1 MKTYRNP
8 TLLRGTALPLLFA
21 VATVSSAQ
29 ELPEPPASPAPGAAA
44 RRQALDFA
52 FRFAS
57 AIEADPKD
65 QAKAQ
70 EAVVRDYAAAGLM
83 DEAVRR
89 AEEIKG
95 WRRAAVTADLAVM
108 LAGQGR
114 AEEAKRL
121 LAQAEEAGKAAGSWE
136 GQRVTAH
143 VAHAVGAMGDGE
155 RSRQIASDI
164 ASQDHQYAGRSMASM
179 AAGHAA
185 AGDFGKAMEEL
196 AKLDKETDF
205 DATWWRTVGYLGV
218 ARQKGITP
226 RQRRQALEAAHRSA
240 AGISGWKRAEA
251 LESIA
256 EDLRKAG
263 ETGEARRTVKEA
275 EEIILPLPD
284 TMPIKA
290 PLMSNLARAWARLGD
305 KDRARALLEQ
315 AEAKAP
321 STLVVD
327 QPGIYAN
334 VASVYLTLDD
344 TPQAMRMYDAALT
357 AAEGL
362 VNARPR
368 ALAVVDICRSLGRQ
382 GVTLSASMRA
392 RLDAL
397 LGGLRDPW

>member
-1 MKTYRNP
+1 MKTHRNP
-8 TLLRGTALPLLFA
+8 TLLRGAALSLLF
-21 VATVSSAQ
+21 VASAATAQ
-29 ELPEPPASPAPGAAA
+29 ELPQPPLSPATGAAA
-44 RRQALDFA
+44 GRLALDYA

-65 QAKAQ
+65 RAKAQ
-70 EAVVRDYAAAGLM
+70 EDVVRDYAAAGLM

-89 AEEIKG
+89 AEEIEG
-95 WRRAAVTADLAVM
+95 WRRAAVTADLAAM

-114 AEEAKRL
+114 GEEAKRL

-143 VAHAVGAMGDGE
+143 VASALGAMGEEE
-155 RSRQIASDI
+155 RSRAIATDI
-164 ASQDHQYAGRSMASM
+164 ASQDRQYAGRSMASI

-185 AGDFGKAMEEL
+185 AGEFAKAMEEL
-196 AKLDKETDF
+196 SKLDTETDF

-218 ARQKGITP
+218 ARQKGLTLL
-226 RQRRQALEAAHRSA
+226 QRRQALEAAHRSA
-240 AGISGWKRAEA
+240 TGIPGWKRAEA

-256 EDLRKAG
+256 VELRKAG
-263 ETGEARRTVKEA
+263 EPGAARQAVREA
-275 EEIILPLPD
+275 EEIILPLAD

-305 KDRARALLEQ
+305 KNRARALLEE
-315 AEAKAP
+315 ATAKAS

-334 VASVYLTLDD
+334 VASVYLMLDD
-344 TPQAMRMYDAALT
+344 AAQAMRMYDVALR
-357 AAEGL
+357 AAERL

-368 ALAVVDICRSLGRQ
+368 ALAVVEICRSLGRQ
-382 GVTLSASMRA
+382 GVTIPESMRA
-392 RLDAL
+392 SLDAL

>member
-1 MKTYRNP
+1 MMTNRHP
-8 TLLRGTALPLLFA
+8 ILAGRLVLA
-21 VATVSSAQ
+21 VLVLASAATAQ
-29 ELPEPPASPAPGAAA
+29 ELPQPPLSPAPGAAA
-44 RRQALDFA
+44 GREALDYA

-57 AIEADPKD
+57 AIETDPKD
-65 QAKAQ
+65 RAKAQ
-70 EAVVRDYAAAGLM
+70 EAVVREYAAAG
-83 DEAVRR
+83 DIDQAVSQAGR
-89 AEEIKG
+89 IDG
-95 WRRAAVTADLAVM
+95 WRRGAVMADLAAM
-108 LAGQGR
+108 LGGQGR
-114 AEEAKRL
+114 GEEAKRL
-121 LAQAEEAGKAAGSWE
+121 LEQAEVAGKAEGSWE

-143 VAHAVGAMGDGE
+143 VAHALGTIGEGE
-155 RSRQIASDI
+155 RSRTIATDI
-164 ASQDHQYAGRSMASM
+164 ATQDRQYAGRSMASI

-185 AGDFGKAMEEL
+185 AGEFAKAMEEL

-218 ARQKGITP
+218 ARQKGLTP
-226 RQRRQALEAAHRSA
+226 RQRKQALEAAHRSA
-240 AGISGWKRAEA
+240 AGIPGWKRAEA

-263 ETGEARRTVKEA
+263 ETAKARGTVKEA

-290 PLMSNLARAWARLGD
+290 PLMSNLARAWARLGE

-315 AEAKAP
+315 AEAKTP
-321 STLVVD
+321 STLVID

-344 TPQAMRMYDAALT
+344 ASKAMRMYDMALT

-368 ALAVVDICRSLGRQ
+368 ALAVVEICRSLGRQ
-382 GVTLSASMRA
+382 GVTIPESMRA